1 MSDTHEIV
9 EELRDVAKAGLIEGL
24 SNSRDKAIIN
34 EAAEMLQFVFDHMVP
49 HALHMDGTAWWR
61 MQGGWPLNMA
71 RGRTAEDAI
80 RKCLEEIKK
89 QGDRA

>member
-9 EELRDVAKAGLIEGL
+9 EELQAI
-24 SNSRDKAIIN
+24 SNSFGVPDECGAVIR
-34 EAAEMLQFVFDHMVP
+34 EAADMLQFVFDHMVP

-61 MQGGWPLNMA
+61 MQGGWPLGTL

-89 QGDRA
+89 QGDMA